1 MCGVEH
7 LFTEKPSMAKMKS
20 VLQKVVKVYMISKIV

>member
-20 VLQKVVKVYMISKIV
+20 VLQKVVKVCMISKIV